1 MAVACTMPVLAFEQL
16 LELATALFRAAGA
29 SAADAATVGHH
40 LVEANL
46 SGHDSHGV
54 MRLPQYLKAIHS
66 GELQVTEGGTVL
78 SETASTAVVD
88 GGRGFGQ
95 TVGKLAM
102 RLAIRKAQSNGL
114 AAVTARNSYHTGR
127 IASYPLMA
135 AAEGLI
141 GIVMVNA
148 GGGGQSVV
156 PFGGLERRLATNP
169 ISIAAPSGREF
180 PILLDIA
187 TSVAP
192 EGKVRDCLLREQP
205 VPAGWL
211 VDAKGNPTTD
221 PKDFYANPGG
231 ALLPLGASAGY
242 KGFGLA
248 FMIDIL
254 AGALSGAG
262 CCRPEVTE
270 ARDGCLMIAI
280 DISRF
285 LPLEA
290 FQRHVA
296 LLVDHIKSSPLAP
309 GFLEVLVPGE
319 LEHRQRRRR
328 QKEGILVDATT
339 WQEIE
344 SWCAKLGVAP
354 GPPSLASSRQP
365 SGTLS
370 QAV

>member
-1 MAVACTMPVLAFEQL
+1 MPVLAFEQL

-29 SAADAATVGHH
+29 SIADAATVGHH

-54 MRLPQYLKAIHS
+54 LRLPQYLKAIHA
-66 GELQVTEGGTVL
+66 GELQVAGSATLV
-78 SETASTAVVD
+78 SETGSTAVVD

-102 RLAIRKAQSNGL
+102 RLAIRKAQSNGV

-127 IASYPLMA
+127 IATYPLMA
-135 AAEGLI
+135 AAEGLL

-148 GGGGQSVV
+148 GGGGQSVA
-156 PFGGLERRLATNP
+156 PFGGLGRRLATNP
-169 ISIAAPSGREF
+169 ISIAAPSGHEF

-192 EGKVRDCLLREQP
+192 EGKVRDCLLRDQP
-205 VPAGWL
+205 VPTGWL
-211 VDAKGNPTTD
+211 VDSKGNPSTD
-221 PKDFYANPGG
+221 PKDFYASPGG

-280 DISRF
+280 DIARF
-285 LPLEA
+285 LPLEN
-290 FQRHVA
+290 FHQHVA
-296 LLVDHIKSSPLAP
+296 LLVNHVKSSPIAP
-309 GFLEVLVPGE
+309 GFSEVLVPGE
-319 LEHRQRRRR
+319 MEYRQRRRR
-328 QKEGILVDATT
+328 QKEGIAVDTTT

-344 SWCAKLGVAP
+344 SWCAKLGVPAVAP
-354 GPPSLASSRQP
+354 RSVPSAHQS